1 MQSSTI
7 RRTPQL
13 GHKIAGSDFEQP
25 QAGPKGGGQDARSN
39 SHGVVTEGTH
49 KCRGCREAQERLA
62 EGDPMLG
69 MAVLATYPQETVFG
83 TATFQVLLERTLDI
97 ARQYTAPRR
106 QMGGESRVVLF
117 DNLIQKGLFRPVT
130 LVKTSIPIL
139 GRVTMSRLSSLQC
152 CS

>member
-1 MQSSTI
+1 
-7 RRTPQL
+7 
-13 GHKIAGSDFEQP
+13 
-25 QAGPKGGGQDARSN
+25 
-39 SHGVVTEGTH
+39 
-49 KCRGCREAQERLA
+49 
-62 EGDPMLG
+62 MLG
-69 MAVLATYPQETVFG
+69 MAVLTTYPQETVFE